1 MRQTFPIF
9 LFLFFMVIFVFAF
22 AFAFAIP
29 SVSAYDGVYGLGTE
43 EQEHGQGQESSI
55 MIAGYQVS
63 PEVLMYNDI
72 GTVTVTVKNMES
84 AKSVNIKDARMLS
97 RDIKVLSD
105 SYFNIGRLGPG
116 ESLNLTFTIK
126 ATCPDGIYYLKILVA
141 GEDAQNIRYSI
152 PVTVDSSSLTI
163 GVRDIPED
171 IFKGERARI
180 ELAVGNPRH
189 NTVTAVKIVTMG
201 KNVIPSEVF
210 LGALSADETK
220 VASFN
225 FTPQTNGAHILNF
238 VLEFKNGDNYHSA
251 DLSVPLNVTDS
262 KKRAELVLTG
272 IEVEPMLGTNAYKIT
287 GDINNAG
294 LKEAKSVVMK
304 VGDAEGIEAMNPY
317 KAYFVGLLSPDDFSS
332 FELDVKVGENGTQV
346 PLIIEYKDEDGNK
359 FSKTEYISIERHQG
373 KTSSGK
379 LPVSMIVMLVVIAI
393 VVIGL
398 IAYSWKKR

>member
-1 MRQTFPIF
+1 MRQTFPLF

-22 AFAFAIP
+22 AFAIP
-29 SVSAYDGVYGLGTE
+29 GVSAYDGVYGLGTE

-163 GVRDIPED
+163 GVKDIPED

-189 NTVTAVKIVTMG
+189 NAVTAVKIATMEE
-201 KNVIPSEVF
+201 NVIPSEVF
-210 LGALSADETK
+210 IGALSADETK

-238 VLEFKNGDNYHSA
+238 VLEFKNGDNYHST
-251 DLSVPLNVTDS
+251 DLSVPLNVTES
-262 KKRAELVLTG
+262 KKRAELILTG
-272 IEVEPMLGTNAYKIT
+272 IEVEPMPGMNAYKIT

-332 FELDVKVGENGTQV
+332 FELDVKVGENETQV
-346 PLIIEYKDEDGNK
+346 SLPLVIEYKDEDGNK

-373 KTSSGK
+373 TTSSRE
-379 LPVSMIVMLVVIAI
+379 LPVSMIAVLVVIAI

>member
-1 MRQTFPIF
+1 MRQTLP
-9 LFLFFMVIFVFAF
+9 LFLFFLVIFAI
-22 AFAFAIP
+22 AFAIP
-29 SVSAYDGVYGLGTE
+29 GVSAYDGVSGLGTE
-43 EQEHGQGQESSI
+43 EQESSI

-63 PEVLMYNDI
+63 PEVLMRNDI

-97 RDIKVLSD
+97 RDIKVLCD

-126 ATCPDGIYYLKILVA
+126 AICPDGIYYMKILVA

-163 GVRDIPED
+163 GVKDIPED

-180 ELAVGNPRH
+180 ELAVGNPRQ
-189 NTVTAVKIVTMG
+189 NTATAVKIATEEPE
-201 KNVIPSEVF
+201 VIPSEVF
-210 LGALSADETK
+210 IGTLSPDETK

-225 FTPQTNGAHILNF
+225 FTPQTRGVHILNF
-238 VLEFKNGDNYHSA
+238 ELEFKNGDNYHST
-251 DLSVPLNVTDS
+251 DLSVPLNVTES
-262 KKRAELVLTG
+262 KKSAELILTG
-272 IEVEPMLGTNAYKIT
+272 IEVESMPAAMNVYKIT

-304 VGDAEGIEAMNPY
+304 VSDAEGIEAMHPY

-332 FELDVKVGENGTQV
+332 FELNVKVCENETQV
-346 PLIIEYKDEDGNK
+346 PLVIEYKDEDGNM

-373 KTSSGK
+373 TTSSGE
-379 LPVSMIVMLVVIAI
+379 LPISMIVVLIVIAI
-393 VVIGL
+393 AVIGL

>member
-1 MRQTFPIF
+1 MRQTLPLF
-9 LFLFFMVIFVFAF
+9 LFLFFMVIFA
-22 AFAFAIP
+22 
-29 SVSAYDGVYGLGTE
+29 SGVSAYDGVYGLGTE
-43 EQEHGQGQESSI
+43 EQEQESSI

-63 PEVLMYNDI
+63 PEVLMRNDI

-126 ATCPDGIYYLKILVA
+126 AVCPDGIYYPKILVA

-163 GVRDIPED
+163 GVKDIPED

-189 NTVTAVKIVTMG
+189 NTVTAVKIATMEE
-201 KNVIPSEVF
+201 NVIPSEVF
-210 LGALSADETK
+210 IGALSADETK

-225 FTPQTNGAHILNF
+225 FTPQTNGIHILNF
-238 VLEFKNGDNYHSA
+238 VLEFKNGDNYHST

-262 KKRAELVLTG
+262 KKRAELILTG
-272 IEVEPMLGTNAYKIT
+272 IVVEPMPGMNAYKIT
-287 GDINNAG
+287 GD
-294 LKEAKSVVMK
+294 M
-304 VGDAEGIEAMNPY
+304 
-317 KAYFVGLLSPDDFSS
+317 
-332 FELDVKVGENGTQV
+332 QV
-346 PLIIEYKDEDGNK
+346 
-359 FSKTEYISIERHQG
+359 
-373 KTSSGK
+373 
-379 LPVSMIVMLVVIAI
+379 
-393 VVIGL
+393 
-398 IAYSWKKR
+398 